1 MTGSADQLNR
11 VHRKIQE
18 AYSSRVDIL
27 DHWQFFVENAPDDD
41 EAENWLVKE
50 PLHIPF
56 HEALFGDALVHN
68 TAAPM
73 MKKARKLPMVK
84 AKDTVKRKGY
94 APAKEKKKAH
104 TKKGY
109 SIYPFL
115 LYSPT

>member
-18 AYSSRVDIL
+18 AYPSRVDIL
-27 DHWQFFVENAPDDD
+27 DHWQFFVDNAPDDD
-41 EAENWLVKE
+41 EAEHWLAKK

-56 HEALFGDALVHN
+56 HEALFGDALVHD

-94 APAKEKKKAH
+94 APPKEKKKAR
-104 TKKGY
+104 TTKGY
-109 SIYPFL
+109 SIIPFFTL
-115 LYSPT
+115 